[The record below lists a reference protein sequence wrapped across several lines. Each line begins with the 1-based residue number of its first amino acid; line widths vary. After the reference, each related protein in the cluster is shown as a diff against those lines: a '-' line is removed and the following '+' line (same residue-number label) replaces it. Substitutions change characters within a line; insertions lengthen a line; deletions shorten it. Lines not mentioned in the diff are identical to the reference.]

1 MPIVINTH
9 DPEAARNREVCQHLA
24 YKGFGQ
30 QSLNVQARARNLF
43 GPARTE
49 AAASALPS
57 DKALD
62 DAIRRE
68 IEWHLPPR
76 IP

>member
-9 DPEAARNREVCQHLA
+9 DPDAARNREVCQHLA
-24 YKGFGQ
+24 FKGHGQ
-30 QSLNVQARARNLF
+30 QSLNVQARARQLF
-43 GPARTE
+43 AEARTE
-49 AAASALPS
+49 ASESALPS

-68 IEWHLPPR
+68 IEWHAAR